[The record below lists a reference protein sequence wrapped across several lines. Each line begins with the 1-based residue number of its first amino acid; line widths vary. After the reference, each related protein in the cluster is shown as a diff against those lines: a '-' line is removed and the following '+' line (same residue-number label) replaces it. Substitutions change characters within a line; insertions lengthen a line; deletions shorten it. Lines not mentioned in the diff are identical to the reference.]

1 MHRCWLARILVCVVG
16 VVSSVLAGTP
26 SPGAD
31 PTETWPQRRGPTRDG
46 FVRELNG
53 VSAHR
58 FANRVP

>member
-1 MHRCWLARILVCVVG
+1 MHRCWLTRILVCVVG

-31 PTETWPQRRGPTRDG
+31 PTETGRAWHGPTRDG

-58 FANRVP
+58 FTNRVP